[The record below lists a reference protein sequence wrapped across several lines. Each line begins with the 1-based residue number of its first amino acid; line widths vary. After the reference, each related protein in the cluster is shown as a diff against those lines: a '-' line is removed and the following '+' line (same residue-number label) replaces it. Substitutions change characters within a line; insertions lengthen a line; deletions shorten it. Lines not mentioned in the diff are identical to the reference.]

1 MIFSR
6 FHLLLLS
13 LLSGLLFSISWPA
26 NGFPP
31 LIFLAFVPLFM
42 LEDARLK
49 NGVHLR
55 PWQVFFSVLP
65 GFFLWNVLTTWWI
78 WNATAFGAIMAN
90 VFNTLFMSA
99 VFMFYHR
106 TRMILFGPGKGH
118 VLLFF
123 FWISWEYFHMQWD
136 LTWSWLNI
144 GNVFASYPS
153 WIQWYEVTGI
163 FGGAVWIIL
172 INILLY
178 QILMAVWQK
187 KNKRGILRLSLILAA
202 VFLIP
207 LGASLV
213 RYYTYAEPAETME
226 AVVVQPNIDPYNEQY
241 ELSPENVMD
250 RIFRLAEVEISP
262 NTGLL
267 VCPESAIQEDVW
279 ENHIEYSP
287 SFQYIQQY
295 LRQYPATTM
304 VIGASTFYR
313 FGERDSIPYSARFQ
327 RSQQFWYDAYNT
339 ALITNTSGTYY
350 TYHKSKLVVGVEKMP
365 FPKYLS
371 FLKDYAL
378 DLGGTIGTLG
388 ISSER
393 SAFPILADSGR
404 LGAIICYESVYGE
417 FVSGFVKN
425 GAQVLCIITNDGWW
439 KETPGH
445 RQHLRFA
452 TLRAIETR
460 RSIIRSANTGIS
472 CFVNPRGDILQ
483 ATPYWKRAVIK
494 GNVSLSTTQ
503 TVYVKLGDLIAR
515 LALYALAVIVV
526 LSLIQGFRRPGKN
539 AHHPTHSVLS

>member
-1 MIFSR
+1 MIFTR
-6 FHLLLLS
+6 IQLLMLS

-26 NGFPP
+26 FGFPP
-31 LIFLAFVPLFM
+31 FIFLAFIPLFF

-49 NGVHLR
+49 NGSRLR
-55 PWQVFFSVLP
+55 PWQVFFMVLP
-65 GFFLWNVLTTWWI
+65 GFFVWNVLTTWWI

-90 VFNTLFMSA
+90 VFNTLFMSI

-106 TRMILFGPGKGH
+106 TRMRLFGPGKGH

-136 LTWSWLNI
+136 LTWSWLNL
-144 GNVFASYPS
+144 GNVFASWPS
-153 WIQWYEVTGI
+153 WIQWYEHTGI
-163 FGGAVWIIL
+163 FGGAIWIIL
-172 INILLY
+172 LNILLY
-178 QILMAVWQK
+178 RLLMALLNK
-187 KNKRGILRLSLILAA
+187 KTVGQMTVQIFTLVA

-207 LGASLV
+207 LSASLY
-213 RYYTYAEPAETME
+213 RYHSFEEPAETLE

-241 ELSPENVMD
+241 DLSPEDVMD
-250 RIFRLAEVEISP
+250 RIFRLAEVEINP
-262 NTGLL
+262 KTQLL

-313 FGERDSIPYSARFQ
+313 FGEKDSIPYSARFQ

-339 ALITNTSGTYY
+339 AIITNNTGNYF
-350 TYHKSKLVVGVEKMP
+350 TYHKSKLVAGVEKMP

-388 ISSER
+388 ISAER
-393 SAFPILADSGR
+393 SAFPVLTDSGR
-404 LGAIICYESVYGE
+404 LGTIICYESVYGE
-417 FVSGFVKN
+417 FVAGFVKN
-425 GAQVLCIITNDGWW
+425 GARVLCIITNDGWW

-452 TLRAIETR
+452 SLRAIETR

-494 GNVSLSTTQ
+494 GNVSLSDEQ
-503 TVYVKLGDLIAR
+503 TLYVKSGDYIAR
-515 LALYALAVIVV
+515 LSLYALAVIVV
-526 LSLIQGFRRPGKN
+526 LSLLQRFLVRSKKVDQDPQ
-539 AHHPTHSVLS
+539 SSLS